1 MTNGIFY
8 EPGSG
13 FLAHNSMSRILVDD
27 KRTAAW
33 VYLQTEVNFLA
44 AANQCKALERWPG
57 SRNHRETGVSIGF
70 HNPGETSAFDVVR
83 RTPETVVKLGLAM
96 ELLASGEGYDPS
108 SLVEGYDWG
117 GLGDGTV
124 ANVSNL
130 VRIESC

>member
-1 MTNGIFY
+1 
-8 EPGSG
+8 
-13 FLAHNSMSRILVDD
+13 MSRILAND

-33 VYLQTEVNFLA
+33 VYLQTEVSFLG
-44 AANQCKALERWPG
+44 AANQCEALERWPG
-57 SRNHRETGVSIGF
+57 SGDHRKTGVSIGF

-117 GLGDGTV
+117 RLGDGTIV
-124 ANVSNL
+124 DVSNL
-130 VRIESC
+130 VGIGSG